1 MLSRKKKIKIKWID
15 NCGNQL
21 AITTTAN
28 FLYKCPCKWCKTLY
42 HIILYTFTCSST
54 LRRLVSPLPLGCS
67 IPAQL
72 ISRSNLPKL
81 SVTNLDTP
89 TISSS
94 FVTSSL
100 QMCRLAGLLSFSC
113 PRSWAEFGLRHV
125 AMTVVAGLRCNR
137 VLQNWSPIP
146 LLAPCIKAIPLIA
159 VISLFYV
166 ICLQLIFIMIIYI
179 SFLFY
184 FGGGWGVKSIF
195 FLHLRSFQSKF

>member
-1 MLSRKKKIKIKWID
+1 M
-15 NCGNQL
+15 

-28 FLYKCPCKWCKTLY
+28 FLYKFPCKWSETLY
-42 HIILYTFTCSST
+42 HIHVILYTFTCSST

-72 ISRSNLPKL
+72 MSRSNLPKL

-146 LLAPCIKAIPLIA
+146 LLAPCIKAIPLVA
-159 VISLFYV
+159 VI
-166 ICLQLIFIMIIYI
+166 
-179 SFLFY
+179 FLFLSHMPTINIY
-184 FGGGWGVKSIF
+184 HD
-195 FLHLRSFQSKF
+195 HL